1 MIEYEYKLDFE
12 VRDYEC
18 DVQGVVNNAV
28 YQNYLEVT
36 RNKWLDD
43 KMGLKYSQMTFNRQY
58 LFVARIEIDYKH
70 PLRLD
75 DRFWV
80 GGIVR
85 RTSNV
90 KLNAIQDIYKYDD
103 NLQILKAKL
112 IIVGVTHDGR
122 FCLPENIIERIPL
135 SKDDSI

>member
-43 KMGLKYSQMTFNRQY
+43 KMGLKYSQWMFIINFYSGDKQV
-58 LFVARIEIDYKH
+58 LSIKSHLRI
-70 PLRLD
+70 
-75 DRFWV
+75 F
-80 GGIVR
+80 
-85 RTSNV
+85 
-90 KLNAIQDIYKYDD
+90 
-103 NLQILKAKL
+103 
-112 IIVGVTHDGR
+112 
-122 FCLPENIIERIPL
+122 
-135 SKDDSI
+135 

>member
-1 MIEYEYKLDFE
+1 MIKYEYKLDFE

-36 RNKWLDD
+36 RNKWLYD
-43 KMGLKYSQMTFNRQY
+43 KMGLKYSQMTSNKQY
-58 LFVARIEIDYKH
+58 LFVARIEIDYKY
-70 PLRLD
+70 PLRMD

-112 IIVGVTHDGR
+112 AIVGVTDDGR
-122 FCLPENIIERIPL
+122 FGLPKNIIERIPL
-135 SKDDSI
+135 SK

>member
-1 MIEYEYKLDFE
+1 MTEYEYKLDFE

-36 RNKWLDD
+36 RNKWLSE
-43 KMGLKYSQMTFNRQY
+43 KMGIKYSQMTSNKQY
-58 LFVARIEIDYKH
+58 LFVARIEIDYKY

-90 KLNAIQDIYKYDD
+90 KLDAIQDIYKYDD

-112 IIVGVTHDGR
+112 VIVGVKDDDG
-122 FCLPENIIERIPL
+122 FGLPKNIIERIPL
-135 SKDDSI
+135 SK

>member
-1 MIEYEYKLDFE
+1 MKEYEYKLDFE

-36 RNKWLDD
+36 RNKWLHE
-43 KMGLKYSQMTFNRQY
+43 KMGLKYSQMTSSKQY
-58 LFVARIEIDYKH
+58 LFVARIEIDYKY

-80 GGIVR
+80 GGIVQ

-103 NLQILKAKL
+103 NMLILNAKL
-112 IIVGVTHDGR
+112 VIIGVTHDGR
-122 FCLPENIIERIPL
+122 FSLPENIIERIPL
-135 SKDDSI
+135 GK